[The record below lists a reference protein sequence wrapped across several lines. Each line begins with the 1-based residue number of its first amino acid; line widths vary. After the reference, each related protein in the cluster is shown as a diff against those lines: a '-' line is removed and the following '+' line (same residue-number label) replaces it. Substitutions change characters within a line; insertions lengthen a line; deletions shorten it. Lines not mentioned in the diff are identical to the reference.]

1 VTVGRC
7 AQSGGQNIMLCLR
20 RRARQG
26 QTALARGR
34 SLADNVAVDAIRG
47 ASVALLLLVTATACS
62 GGERG
67 TGDAGDSTRPSTVT
81 TSTTLPGSST
91 TAAVEDPAVG
101 IRVAFETFY
110 DGAGTTVDA
119 KIAVL
124 QDGARYR
131 SMLEDASANPQFQS
145 LAIDIREIRLADDG
159 ECAGL
164 GASAPCAVVT
174 HDLLVAGAPMLV
186 AQDGIAVQVD
196 GTWLVAASSWCAVV
210 AIGGETCP

>member
-1 VTVGRC
+1 
-7 AQSGGQNIMLCLR
+7 MLCLR

-26 QTALARGR
+26 QTALARRR
-34 SLADNVAVDAIRG
+34 SLADNDAVDAIRG
-47 ASVALLLLVTATACS
+47 ASVALLLLVTTTACS

-67 TGDAGDSTRPSTVT
+67 TGDAGGAGDSTRPFTVT

-110 DGAGTTVDA
+110 DGAGSTVDA
-119 KIAVL
+119 KIAML
-124 QDGARYR
+124 QDGERYR